1 VPPAATFAALL
12 AGHGSKPHGGCREWI
27 KALDGERFPGARPSL
42 PRRLGSPGVGPDR
55 PPAGSEPHGLESSLG
70 PSTGPLE
77 RASPSDPKTLDRKRS
92 LLTLVL
98 LALAALATA
107 QETVR
112 PRRVSPNNPRLQ
124 SRASPPGELAG
135 GRALPPA
142 RFPEEHR
149 SIDGSGN
156 NGEHASW
163 GMAGRPLVR
172 RASVAYA
179 DGGGE
184 PAGRGRT
191 AARRVSN
198 SCLAQDAPVVN
209 AAGASSFLWQWGQFL
224 DHDLS
229 LTPFA
234 DPAEPF
240 DIEVPRGD
248 PFFDP
253 QGTGEERIELD
264 RSGYRV
270 VAGVRQQVNEITAY
284 IDASNVYGSDRRRA
298 RVLRG
303 RKRTGELATSAGD
316 LLPFNRRRL
325 PNAPSNDPAFF
336 LAGDF
341 RANEQVGLTA
351 MHVLFV
357 REHNHWARVV
367 REAEPTLRGKQVYGM
382 ARAVVGAEMQ
392 AITYR
397 EFLPL
402 LLGPGAL
409 PPYRGYDPTVDAGIA
424 NEFAT
429 AAFRVGHTMLPAALL
444 RLDRDLRPLEEGPL
458 ALRDAFFAPA
468 EIPASGLEALL
479 RGLKA
484 QPAQEVDVRVIDD
497 VRNFLFGPPGAG
509 GFDLTALNI
518 QRGRDH
524 GLPDLNRTRLD
535 YGLVPYAS
543 FAEVTPDVEAQRA
556 LAEVYPTVDDIDLWV
571 GGLVEPHRPGAM
583 VGETFFTILRD
594 QFERLRDG
602 DRFWYESYL
611 PPDWIR
617 LVERQTLSRIIRRN
631 TGVGPEIGADA
642 FRLPGALMGH

>member
-1 VPPAATFAALL
+1 M
-12 AGHGSKPHGGCREWI
+12 
-27 KALDGERFPGARPSL
+27 
-42 PRRLGSPGVGPDR
+42 
-55 PPAGSEPHGLESSLG
+55 
-70 PSTGPLE
+70 
-77 RASPSDPKTLDRKRS
+77 DRKRS
-92 LLTLVL
+92 LLTLVI
-98 LALAALATA
+98 LALAVLAAA

-124 SRASPPGELAG
+124 SRTSPARELPG

-142 RFPEEHR
+142 RFPEEFR
-149 SIDGSGN
+149 SIDGDGN
-156 NGEHASW
+156 NGEHRGW
-163 GMAGRPLVR
+163 GMAGTPLVR
-172 RASVAYA
+172 QASAAYA
-179 DGGGE
+179 DGSGE
-184 PAGRGRT
+184 PAGQGRPE
-191 AARRVSN
+191 ARRVSN
-198 SCLAQDAPVVN
+198 ACLAQEVLVVN

-234 DPAEPF
+234 APAEPF

-253 QGTGEERIELD
+253 RGTGEVRIELD
-264 RSGYRV
+264 RSGYLV
-270 VAGVRQQVNEITAY
+270 VAGVRQQVNEVTAY

-325 PNAPSNDPAFF
+325 PNAPSDDPSFF

-351 MHVLFV
+351 MHALFV

-367 REAEPTLRGKQVYGM
+367 READATLRGKQVYRM

-409 PPYRGYDPTVDAGIA
+409 SPYRGYDPTVDAGIG
-424 NEFAT
+424 NEFTT
-429 AAFRVGHTMLPAALL
+429 AAFRVGHTMLPTALL

-458 ALRDAFFAPA
+458 ALRDAFFAPG
-468 EIPASGLEALL
+468 EIAASGLEPLL

-497 VRNFLFGPPGAG
+497 VRNFLFGPPGEG
-509 GFDLTALNI
+509 GFDLTSLNI

-543 FAEVTPDVEAQRA
+543 FAEVTPDPEAQRA
-556 LAEVYPTVDDIDLWV
+556 LAEAYHSVDEIDLWV

-583 VGETFFTILRD
+583 VGETFFTILED

-611 PPDWIR
+611 PSDWVR

-642 FRLPGALMGH
+642 FRLPGR